1 METQV
6 ADTKSAQS
14 APDETDE
21 GAAPATASGKVLVRA
36 RMLEEFVVPAE
47 LDKNGKPKG
56 DDLLVDSDGVEVSKR
71 EATKLIELAAEHGVS
86 LTAEDV

>member
-1 METQV
+1 M
-6 ADTKSAQS
+6 ADEKSAQS

-21 GAAPATASGKVLVRA
+21 GAAPATASGKVLLRA
-36 RMLEEFVVPAE
+36 KLLEEFVVPAE

-56 DDLLVDSDGVEVSKR
+56 KDVLVDSDGVEVSKR
-71 EATKLIELAAEHGVS
+71 EANKLIELAAEHGVT